1 MIVAIPLVAGHES
14 AVQQSE
20 ASAQDCALPSEFS
33 PRAPP
38 EDPLEE
44 LIEMRYQQHL
54 AQRALQ
60 ELFEDGALQTLE
72 N

>member
-1 MIVAIPLVAGHES
+1 MIVTIPLVAGHEA
-14 AVQQSE
+14 AVQSE
-20 ASAQDCALPSEFS
+20 ASPQDRALPSEVS

-38 EDPLEE
+38 EDSLEE